1 IPGTTRDAIMEI
13 INIKGIP
20 INIIDTA
27 GIRKVK
33 NKIEKIGVEKSIEWM
48 KKAEINLLI
57 IDGSR
62 KLNEYDYHLLEHIK
76 NKPYLIIINKIDLPQ
91 KVEINKILNEFD
103 RDRIIKASIKNNIGI
118 EEIENK
124 LYQLINEGF
133 GEIKGDEIYL
143 NLRQEKKINKLKKYL
158 EEILNEKFLEIIA
171 ENLKKCIDEIDE
183 LVGNRISDKILD
195 EIFSNFCIGK

>member
-1 IPGTTRDAIMEI
+1 
-13 INIKGIP
+13 
-20 INIIDTA
+20 
-27 GIRKVK
+27 
-33 NKIEKIGVEKSIEWM
+33 
-48 KKAEINLLI
+48 
-57 IDGSR
+57 
-62 KLNEYDYHLLEHIK
+62 
-76 NKPYLIIINKIDLPQ
+76 
-91 KVEINKILNEFD
+91 
-103 RDRIIKASIKNNIGI
+103 
-118 EEIENK
+118 
-124 LYQLINEGF
+124 LINEGF